1 MKFKKKQKYQKLYIT
16 VLKTIF
22 VDYDNNSRLRYIVSV
37 KITKINKQKQKHTLI
52 LHTNFYNILTI
63 DIFKKPQLLS

>member
-52 LHTNFYNILTI
+52 F
-63 DIFKKPQLLS
+63 

>member
-52 LHTNFYNILTI
+52 FLNYICIL
-63 DIFKKPQLLS
+63 IFITF